1 MPIDSAR
8 LERIRKYNASQRAA
22 AGMEP
27 KSSAPTSGLRN
38 PQAVSKFQASMRA
51 ANPDIVGR
59 SSNTTSTA
67 LARRPAADVATRPS
81 AELAKRGTQALT
93 TQGEKSLATRG
104 TQALATQGEK
114 ALATRGTQALAGRGT
129 QALTTRAVQDA
140 GQTAARVG
148 GQLARIHGGAGTH
161 VPDHLFDPAVKQIA
175 GKTPKPPVITPEMLK
190 VAGKVAGVA
199 GVLAASEKA
208 AGEFPELEKFRR
220 EESENRRVKMARGMA
235 KGMGN
240 TSPNAYRHE
249 THMTG
254 MKGEYKPI
262 EDAVGYAVSLIQRGK
277 NFDEARRLMQG
288 TEKYRGM
295 SDNMKQMVLGQ
306 YDQWKKGQLSASNP
320 SGRAKL
326 NQYLYGKKPAQAGG
340 KPMVDKDMERQAG
353 IGGGF

>member
-8 LERIRKYNASQRAA
+8 LERIRKFNASQRAA

-27 KSSAPTSGLRN
+27 AASSSPKSGLRN
-38 PQAVSKFQASMRA
+38 PEAVRRFQESMRR

-59 SSNTTSTA
+59 SSNTTTTA
-67 LARRPAADVATRPS
+67 LARRPSAEVATRAS
-81 AELAKRGTQALT
+81 GEIATRGQQA
-93 TQGEKSLATRG
+93 LATRG
-104 TQALATQGEK
+104 QQ
-114 ALATRGTQALAGRGT
+114 ALATRGTQALAGRGQQALATRGT
-129 QALTTRAVQDA
+129 QALATRAAQGA
-140 GQTAARVG
+140 GETAARVG

-161 VPDHLFDPAVKQIA
+161 VPDHLFEPAVKQIA
-175 GKTPKPPVITPEMLK
+175 GKTPKPPVITPKMMQGL
-190 VAGKVAGVA
+190 GRIAGVA

-208 AGEFPELEKFRR
+208 AGEFPELEKHRR
-220 EESENRRVKMARGMA
+220 EEAENMRVKMARGMK
-235 KGMGN
+235 KGMGD
-240 TSPNAYRHE
+240 TSPNVYRHE

-288 TEKYRGM
+288 TEKFRGM

-306 YDQWKKGQLSASNP
+306 YDMWKKNQLAASNP

-326 NQYLYGKKPAQAGG
+326 DQYLYGKRPKAVASAAPV
-340 KPMVDKDMERQAG
+340 MDKDMARQAG

>member
-8 LERIRKYNASQRAA
+8 LERIRKFNASQRAA

-27 KSSAPTSGLRN
+27 AASSSPKSGLRN
-38 PQAVSKFQASMRA
+38 PEAVRRFQESMRR

-59 SSNTTSTA
+59 SSNTTTTA
-67 LARRPAADVATRPS
+67 LARRPSAEVATRAS
-81 AELAKRGTQALT
+81 GEIATRGQQA
-93 TQGEKSLATRG
+93 LATRG
-104 TQALATQGEK
+104 QQ
-114 ALATRGTQALAGRGT
+114 ALATRGTQALAGRGQQALATRGT
-129 QALTTRAVQDA
+129 QALATRAAQGA
-140 GQTAARVG
+140 GETAARVG

-161 VPDHLFDPAVKQIA
+161 VPDHLFEPAAKQIA
-175 GKTPKPPVITPEMLK
+175 GKTGGKYPVITPNMLK
-190 VAGKVAGVA
+190 AAGRFAGVA

-220 EESENRRVKMARGMA
+220 EESENMRVKMARGMK
-235 KGMGN
+235 KGMGD
-240 TSPNAYRHE
+240 TSPNVYRHE

-288 TEKYRGM
+288 TEKFRGM

-306 YDQWKKGQLSASNP
+306 YDMWKKGQLAASNP

-326 NQYLYGKKPAQAGG
+326 DQYLYGKKPKGTAVAAP
-340 KPMVDKDMERQAG
+340 KVDKDMERQAG

>member
-27 KSSAPTSGLRN
+27 KSTAPTSGLRN

-51 ANPDIVGR
+51 ANPNIVGN
-59 SSNTTSTA
+59 SSNTTSQA
-67 LARRPAADVATRPS
+67 IMRRPS
-81 AELAKRGTQALT
+81 AELVGRGQQA
-93 TQGEKSLATRG
+93 LATRG
-104 TQALATQGEK
+104 QQ
-114 ALATRGTQALAGRGT
+114 ALATRGTQALTTTGQKAAEAGTKALASRGT
-129 QALTTRAVQDA
+129 QALTRGAQAVAETA
-140 GQTAARVG
+140 GRTG

-161 VPDHLFDPAVKQIA
+161 VPDHLFDGVKQIA
-175 GKTPKPPVITPEMLK
+175 GKTPKPPVITPAMLQG
-190 VAGKVAGVA
+190 AAKVAGVA

-208 AGEFPELEKFRR
+208 AGQFPELEKFRR
-220 EESENRRVKMARGMA
+220 EEAETRRVKMARGMA

-240 TSPNAYRHE
+240 TNDGVYRHS

-262 EDAVGYAVSLIQRGK
+262 EDAIGYAVDLIGK
-277 NFDEARRLMQG
+277 GKSFDEARRLMTG

-306 YDQWKKGQLSASNP
+306 YDMWKKNQLSASNP

-326 NQYLYGKKPAQAGG
+326 NQYLYGKKPSRGVGG
-340 KPMVDKDMERQAG
+340 KPTMDKDMERQAG